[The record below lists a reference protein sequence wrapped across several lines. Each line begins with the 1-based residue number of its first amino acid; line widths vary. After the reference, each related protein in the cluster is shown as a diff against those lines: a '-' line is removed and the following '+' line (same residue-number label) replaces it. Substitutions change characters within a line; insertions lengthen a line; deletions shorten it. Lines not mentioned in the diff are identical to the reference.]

1 MKIKIRLIL
10 FIVAVTT
17 LQSCC
22 WSGDCNGTDDIPTPS
37 FESQYDPVFVER
49 SVFESSVVLSPAKPV
64 VNAGKIY
71 VIEPY
76 LFINE
81 KNKGFHVFN
90 NENPSSP
97 SPIYF
102 IASPGATDLAIR
114 ENVFYINQ
122 ATDLIAVQV
131 DLATGGL
138 NVSKRIKNTFPEML
152 SPDGFYP
159 INIPL
164 NNVVVNWIPKTN
176 TP

>member
-1 MKIKIRLIL
+1 MKIKTHLIL
-10 FIVAVTT
+10 LIFAVTF

-22 WSGDCNGTDDIPTPS
+22 WYGDCNGNDDIPPP
-37 FESQYDPVFVER
+37 FAESEYEPVFMER
-49 SVFESSVVLSPAKPV
+49 PEFESSVLLSSAKPV

-71 VIEPY
+71 VIESY

-81 KNKGFHVFN
+81 KNEGFHVFN
-90 NENPSSP
+90 NKNPSSP
-97 SPIYF
+97 SAIYF
-102 IASPGATDLAIR
+102 IESPGATDLAIR
-114 ENVFYINQ
+114 DNVFFINQ

-131 DLATGGL
+131 NLETGGL

-159 INIPL
+159 NSMPQ
-164 NNVVVNWIPKTN
+164 NSVVVNWIPKTN

>member
-1 MKIKIRLIL
+1 MKIKTHLIFL
-10 FIVAVTT
+10 IFAVTV

-22 WSGDCNGTDDIPTPS
+22 WYGDCNGADDLPPS
-37 FESQYDPVFVER
+37 FVESQYEPVYMER
-49 SVFESSVVLSPAKPV
+49 SEFERSVVLSPAKPV

-71 VIEPY
+71 VIGPY

-81 KNKGFHVFN
+81 KNEGFHVFN

-102 IASPGATDLAIR
+102 IESPGATDLAIR
-114 ENVFYINQ
+114 ENVYYINQ

-131 DLATGGL
+131 DLETGGL
-138 NVSKRIKNTFPEML
+138 NVSKRIKDTFPEMI

-159 INIPL
+159 FDIPQ

>member
-1 MKIKIRLIL
+1 MKNKFKLLL
-10 FIVAVTT
+10 FLFAITA

-22 WSGDCNGTDDIPTPS
+22 WNGDCDETDDFPVS
-37 FESQYDPVFVER
+37 MVESQYDAVFMER
-49 SVFESSVVLSPAKPV
+49 STFESSVVLSPAEPV
-64 VNAGKIY
+64 INAGKIY
-71 VIEPY
+71 VIGTY

-90 NENPSSP
+90 NENPASP

-114 ENVFYINQ
+114 NNVFFINQ

-131 DLATGGL
+131 DLENGGI

-152 SPDGFYP
+152 SPDGFYAF
-159 INIPL
+159 NIPQ

>member
-1 MKIKIRLIL
+1 MKIKTHLIL
-10 FIVAVTT
+10 LIIAVTT

-22 WSGDCNGTDDIPTPS
+22 WYGDCNEGDDLPPS
-37 FESQYDPVFVER
+37 FIESQYEPVFMER
-49 SVFESSVVLSPAKPV
+49 PAFESTVVLAPAKPV
-64 VNAGKIY
+64 INAGKIY
-71 VIEPY
+71 VIDTF

-81 KNKGFHVFN
+81 KNEGFHVFN

-102 IASPGATDLAIR
+102 IESPGATDLAIR
-114 ENVFYINQ
+114 ENIFYINQ

-131 DLATGGL
+131 DLITGGL
-138 NVSKRIKNTFPEML
+138 NVSKRIRDTFPEML

-159 INIPL
+159 IDIPQ
-164 NNVVVNWIPKTN
+164 NSVVVNWIPKTN

>member
-1 MKIKIRLIL
+1 MKIKTHLIL
-10 FIVAVTT
+10 LIIGVTV

-22 WSGDCNGTDDIPTPS
+22 WYGDCNEGDDIPPILV
-37 FESQYDPVFVER
+37 ESDYEPVFMER
-49 SVFESSVVLSPAKPV
+49 PTFESSVVLSPAKPV

-71 VIEPY
+71 VIDTF

-81 KNKGFHVFN
+81 KNEGFHIFN

-102 IASPGATDLAIR
+102 IESPGATDLAIR

-131 DLATGGL
+131 DLAAGGL
-138 NVSKRIKNTFPEML
+138 NVSKRIRNTFPEML

-159 INIPL
+159 NDIPQNNI
-164 NNVVVNWIPKTN
+164 VVNWIPKTN

>member
-1 MKIKIRLIL
+1 MKIKTTLIL
-10 FIVAVTT
+10 LTITVTI

-22 WSGDCNGTDDIPTPS
+22 WHGDCGETDDLPQP
-37 FESQYDPVFVER
+37 FEESQYEPVFMERSDFER
-49 SVFESSVVLSPAKPV
+49 SVILSPAKPV

-71 VIEPY
+71 VIEQY

-81 KNKGFHVFN
+81 KNEGFHVFN
-90 NENPSSP
+90 NENPSNST
-97 SPIYF
+97 PIHF
-102 IASPGATDLAIR
+102 LASPGATDLAIR
-114 ENVFYINQ
+114 EDIFFINQ

-131 DLATGGL
+131 VLGSGGIT
-138 NVSKRIKNTFPEML
+138 VTKRIKDTFPKML

-159 INIPL
+159 IDIPL

>member
-1 MKIKIRLIL
+1 MKIKPHLIL
-10 FIVAVTT
+10 LLFTMT
-17 LQSCC
+17 MLQSCC
-22 WSGDCNGTDDIPTPS
+22 WYGDCNGNDDISPP
-37 FESQYDPVFVER
+37 FPESEYEPVYMER
-49 SVFESSVVLSPAKPV
+49 SLFESSVVLSSAKPV

-81 KNKGFHVFN
+81 KNEGFHVFN

-102 IASPGATDLAIR
+102 IESPGATDLAIR
-114 ENVFYINQ
+114 ENVLYINQ

-131 DLATGGL
+131 DLSTGGL

-159 INIPL
+159 IDIPQ
-164 NNVVVNWIPKTN
+164 NNVVVNWIPKTT

>member
-1 MKIKIRLIL
+1 MKIKTTLIL
-10 FIVAVTT
+10 IFAVTV

-22 WSGDCNGTDDIPTPS
+22 WHGDCGETDDFPPVVV
-37 FESQYDPVFVER
+37 ESQYEPVFMERSDFER
-49 SVFESSVVLSPAKPV
+49 SVILSPAKPV

-81 KNKGFHVFN
+81 KNEGFHVFN
-90 NENPSSP
+90 NENPSNP
-97 SPIYF
+97 TPIYF
-102 IASPGATDLAIR
+102 IESPGATDLAIR
-114 ENVFYINQ
+114 EDILFINQ

-131 DLATGGL
+131 VLGSGTL
-138 NVSKRIKNTFPEML
+138 TVTKRIKDTFPEML
-152 SPDGFYP
+152 SPEGFYP
-159 INIPL
+159 TDVPP

>member
-1 MKIKIRLIL
+1 MRLTFHLLLLL
-10 FIVAVTT
+10 FAVTA

-22 WSGDCNGTDDIPTPS
+22 YHGDCDETDDFPVS
-37 FESQYDPVFVER
+37 VVESQFEPVFMDR
-49 SVFESSVVLSPAKPV
+49 SEFEGSVVLSSPKPV
-64 VNAGKIY
+64 VDAGKIY
-71 VIEPY
+71 VIDTF

-90 NENPSSP
+90 NEDPSNP
-97 SPIYF
+97 SPIYY
-102 IASPGATDLAIR
+102 IESPGATDIAIR
-114 ENVFYINQ
+114 ENVLFINQ
-122 ATDLIAVQV
+122 ATDLIAVEV
-131 DLATGGL
+131 DLATGSL

-159 INIPL
+159 QTIPA